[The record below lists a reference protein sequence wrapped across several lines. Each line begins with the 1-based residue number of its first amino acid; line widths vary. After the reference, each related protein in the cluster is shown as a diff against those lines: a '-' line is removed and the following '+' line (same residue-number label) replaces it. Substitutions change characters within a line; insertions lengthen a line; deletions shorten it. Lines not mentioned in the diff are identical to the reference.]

1 MAQYH
6 LAVTPLLRGMEC
18 PLTLHDSQDADEF
31 LEEAGRALQAA
42 IKGLLSLQQQQNSL
56 SDKHL
61 RPLEDNPL
69 RLDMDY
75 ATALNVM
82 FAEGKSPVHLAAPA
96 AIGESLRNIR
106 HHEEANRGG
115 DCGSV
120 ACHARGLFAGQPDAP
135 LCAIPPQP

>member
-1 MAQYH
+1 MDLPPGNARYEDDDEFSAMAQYH

-82 FAEGKSPVHLAAPA
+82 FAEGKKPGTSRSTCGHRRKPA
-96 AIGESLRNIR
+96 QHPAS
-106 HHEEANRGG
+106 
-115 DCGSV
+115 
-120 ACHARGLFAGQPDAP
+120 
-135 LCAIPPQP
+135 